1 MQRTATAGASYILS
15 KEKHAH
21 SFAGTR
27 GGCGSGFQEWPGPA
41 GDEAQL
47 IQMHKAATVDRGS

>member
-1 MQRTATAGASYILS
+1 MQRTATAGASYMLS
-15 KEKHAH
+15 KEKHTH

-41 GDEAQL
+41 GDVNPMEL
-47 IQMHKAATVDRGS
+47 S